1 MYGRPG
7 PGQEISYSRPV
18 PHSVLEAYC
27 RAARAVVDRVQ
38 ATQLEA
44 IEAASQRC
52 AASIAGG
59 GLVHVF
65 GSGHSR
71 MAVEEIWPRYGSYP
85 GFHTIVELSLTFHN
99 QVVGANGQRQ
109 AMYVEGTPGL
119 ARVILRNFR
128 LAQNDVMLVFS
139 TSGTNVVPVEIAIAA
154 REQGL
159 YTIGV
164 MSVEHCRVARAKQP
178 DGKKLLDA
186 VDLVIDSCVPPGDA
200 MVEVPGLPWP
210 VGPGSTIG
218 NTVIANALK
227 CRVAELLTA
236 AGQPPLVLTSSVRVG
251 EAESARLFDAA
262 YDDHRERVSRL

>member
-1 MYGRPG
+1 M
-7 PGQEISYSRPV
+7 
-18 PHSVLEAYC
+18 SVAEAYC
-27 RAARAVVDRVQ
+27 RAARDVLDRVA
-38 ATQLEA
+38 ATQLDAVER
-44 IEAASQRC
+44 AAQRC
-52 AASIAGG
+52 AASIGAG

-71 MAVEEIWPRYGSYP
+71 MAVEEIWPRYGSFP

-109 AMYVEGTPGL
+109 AMLIEGMPGL
-119 ARVILRNFR
+119 ARTILRNFR
-128 LAQNDVMLVFS
+128 LVPNDVMIVFS
-139 TSGTNVVPVEIAIAA
+139 TSGTNVVPVEMAIAA

-159 YTIGV
+159 FTIGV
-164 MSVEHCRVARAKQP
+164 MSVEHCRLARAKQP
-178 DGKKLLDA
+178 DGKKLLDV
-186 VDLVIDSCVPPGDA
+186 VDLALDNCAPPGDA
-200 MVEVPGLPWP
+200 MVEVPGLATP

-227 CRVAELLTA
+227 CRVAELLVEM
-236 AGQPPLVLTSSVRVG
+236 GQPPLVLTSSLRVG

>member
-1 MYGRPG
+1 
-7 PGQEISYSRPV
+7 V
-18 PHSVLEAYC
+18 ANAADAYC

-38 ATQLEA
+38 ATQLDR
-44 IEAASQRC
+44 IEAAAQRC
-52 AASIAGG
+52 AASIADG

-71 MAVEEIWPRYGSYP
+71 MAVEELWPRYGSYP

-109 AMYVEGTPGL
+109 AMHLEGTPGL

-128 LAQNDVMLVFS
+128 LAPSDVMLVFS
-139 TSGTNVVPVEIAIAA
+139 TSGTNVVPVEVALAA

-164 MSVEHCRVARAKQP
+164 TSVEHCRAARARQP
-178 DGKKLLDA
+178 DGRKLLDA
-186 VDLVIDSCVPPGDA
+186 VDLVIDNCVPPGDA
-200 MVEVPGLPWP
+200 MVDVPGLPWP

-236 AGQPPLVLTSSVRVG
+236 AGKPPLVLTSSVRVG

-262 YDDHRERVSRL
+262 YDDHRERVRRL

>member
-1 MYGRPG
+1 
-7 PGQEISYSRPV
+7 V
-18 PHSVLEAYC
+18 SVAEAYC
-27 RAARAVVDRVQ
+27 RAARDVLDRVA
-38 ATQLEA
+38 ATQLDAVEH
-44 IEAASQRC
+44 AAHRC
-52 AASIAGG
+52 AASIGAG

-109 AMYVEGTPGL
+109 AMLIEGMPGL
-119 ARVILRNFR
+119 ARTILRNFR
-128 LAQNDVMLVFS
+128 LAANDVMIVFS
-139 TSGTNVVPVEIAIAA
+139 TSGTNVVPVEMAMAA
-154 REQGL
+154 RERGL
-159 YTIGV
+159 FTIGV
-164 MSVEHCRVARAKQP
+164 MSVEHCRLAKAKQP
-178 DGKKLLDA
+178 DGKKLLDV
-186 VDLVIDSCVPPGDA
+186 VDLVLDNCAPPGDA
-200 MVEVPGLPWP
+200 MVEVPGLVTP

-227 CRVAELLTA
+227 CRVAELLVEM
-236 AGQPPLVLTSSVRVG
+236 GQPPLVLTSSLRVG